1 MQMVDKS
8 GLQLVGWLFG
18 GTTAV
23 VMLVAALL
31 VSEALASDRPAAD
44 DAAPSAYGQMR

>member
-18 GTTAV
+18 GTTAA

-31 VSEALASDRPAAD
+31 VSEALASNHPAAEQ
-44 DAAPSAYGQMR
+44 AAQSAYGQLP